1 MDPRTTPIETASSH
15 RHGLLPQPVS
25 LLLSLSLLAGFALVL
40 ANVLDGD
47 LSRFDAWLVSA
58 LREAGNGGA
67 PRGPDWLQVFFVELT
82 HLGGTVALVLATFV
96 VTGLLLLE
104 RRPAKAGLV
113 ALSVAGGALLSSA
126 LKLGIDRP
134 RPDLVPHLVE
144 ALSPSFPSGHAM
156 LSTVVY
162 LTLGALLARFEFRRR
177 ATRVYVVACAIGLAL
192 AIGVSRVYLGVHWPS
207 DVLAGWCLGGAW
219 AIACLVAADRLAR
232 HRGAPPARNRSG

>member
-1 MDPRTTPIETASSH
+1 MDLRPDTPATAPA
-15 RHGLLPQPVS
+15 RGRRLLPTPVA
-25 LLLSLSLLAGFALVL
+25 LLLALSLLAGFVLVL

-47 LSRFDAWLVSA
+47 LAHFDAWLVSA
-58 LREAGNGGA
+58 LREAGDGGA
-67 PRGPDWLQVFFVELT
+67 PRGPAWLQVFFVELT
-82 HLGGTVALVLATFV
+82 HLGGTVALTLATAV
-96 VTGLLLLE
+96 VAGLLLFE

-113 ALSVAGGALLSSA
+113 VAAVVGGTALSSA
-126 LKLGIDRP
+126 LKWGLDRP

-162 LTLGALLARFEFRRR
+162 LTLGALLARFEFRRG
-177 ATRVYVVACAIGLAL
+177 ATRAYVVACSIGLAL

-232 HRGAPPARNRSG
+232 RRGAGPDGARSG